1 MPRRLRLIALATALA
16 WSSGSPAISLPDLG
30 DSAETALSRQSE
42 KSLGEQ
48 TMTSLRASGAMLND
62 PEINAYL
69 DALGHRLVASDPD
82 LAGQHFRF
90 FAVDSSELNAFALP
104 GGYVGVHT
112 GLISATQSESELA
125 SVLAHEISHVSQ
137 HHIARQIAA
146 QSGTQVLSMAAM
158 IGAILAAGTGNG
170 QAAMAAVTGATA
182 AQQQSMIN
190 YTREHEQEADR
201 IGFQLLVRAGFDP
214 RAMASFFERLQQSTR
229 LVDAG
234 TTPAWLRTH
243 PLTSQRVAEAENRA
257 FTQPYRQVPD
267 SQDYHLARALA
278 RSYEGQP
285 RDAEQRLAAELAEG
299 RYRDRTAARY
309 GLAAAQLRAGHF
321 AAAEAT
327 VDGLAHDG
335 FRHPMLEALAG
346 QILSQSGRTNAA
358 RARYEAALKRYPD
371 HLQLV
376 YDYPALLIKSGD
388 FKTAA
393 AFIDAQLL
401 VRPSDATLHQQA
413 AEAWAALGSPL
424 KSHRHQGEFYALS
437 GSSKAAMEQFQLA
450 LKSTTGD
457 GPDVQIV
464 EARLQSLR
472 AREREDKANGRG
484 DGRTRGNKPELSLYP
499 HLPAANGH

>member
-1 MPRRLRLIALATALA
+1 MPRRVRLIALVTALA
-16 WSSGSPAISLPDLG
+16 WSSGSHAISLPDLG

-42 KSLGEQ
+42 RALGEQ

-69 DALGHRLVASDPD
+69 DALGHRLVAADPD
-82 LAGQHFRF
+82 LTGQHFSF
-90 FAVDSSELNAFALP
+90 FAIDSNELNAFALP
-104 GGYVGVHT
+104 GGYIGVHT
-112 GLISATQSESELA
+112 GLIAATQSESELA

-146 QSGTQVLSMAAM
+146 QSSTQMLSMAAM
-158 IGAILAAGTGNG
+158 VAAILAAGTGNG
-170 QAAMAAVTGATA
+170 QAAMAAATGATA

-214 RAMASFFERLQQSTR
+214 RAMAAFFERLQQNTR

-243 PLTSQRVAEAENRA
+243 PLTAQRVAEAEDRA

-267 SQDYHLARALA
+267 SQDYHLARALV

-285 RDAEQRLAAELAEG
+285 RDAEQRLTAELAEG
-299 RYRDRTAARY
+299 RYRDRIAARY
-309 GLAAAQLRAGHF
+309 GLAAAQLRASHF

-327 VDGLAHDG
+327 VDGLARDG

-346 QILSQSGRTNAA
+346 QILSQSGRSDAA

-437 GSSKAAMEQFQLA
+437 GSNKAAMEQFQLA
-450 LKSTTGD
+450 LKSTRD
-457 GPDVQIV
+457 DSPEVQIV
-464 EARLQSLR
+464 EARLQALR
-472 AREREDKANGRG
+472 AREREDKADGRG

-499 HLPAANGH
+499 HLPADNRH